1 VPESEIPSWGVVLH
15 DLPLLA
21 PVVLL
26 MVLLFQDWSPHFA
39 AFWAIIA
46 TFVVSWAHR
55 ERSTLLITLPVVALA
70 AVVLWQFG
78 EDDAIWP
85 LTIGAGAALC
95 LAGLAFSERT
105 RALVPET
112 FGILVTAGRNM
123 VVVALACA
131 GAGMFVACLTVTG
144 LVISVSN
151 IITSLSQGSML
162 IAGALLM
169 VTTLILGMGVPTT
182 AAYIIGASV
191 GARILI
197 DMGVP
202 MLAAHMFVFYFS
214 ILADATPPVS
224 VASYAA
230 ASIAKA
236 DPMKTGLV
244 AARLAL
250 AGFVVGFNYLYTPA
264 LLMQGPALDIV
275 AEVLVNAL
283 GLSLAAAAM
292 SGYFRDDLANV
303 WRVAVGV
310 AAFALVLLLEGHDTW
325 LRVAAEAAIAAALY
339 LAPRFFAP
347 SPETV
352 AARLNAIRKET

>member
-1 VPESEIPSWGVVLH
+1 
-15 DLPLLA
+15 
-21 PVVLL
+21 
-26 MVLLFQDWSPHFA
+26 
-39 AFWAIIA
+39 
-46 TFVVSWAHR
+46 
-55 ERSTLLITLPVVALA
+55 
-70 AVVLWQFG
+70 
-78 EDDAIWP
+78 
-85 LTIGAGAALC
+85 
-95 LAGLAFSERT
+95 
-105 RALVPET
+105 
-112 FGILVTAGRNM
+112 
-123 VVVALACA
+123 
-131 GAGMFVACLTVTG
+131 VTG

-151 IITSLSQGSML
+151 IITSLSQGNML

-236 DPMKTGLV
+236 DPMRTGLV

-292 SGYFRDDLANV
+292 SGFFRDDLAMV
-303 WRVAVGV
+303 WRMVVGLAAV
-310 AAFALVLLLEGHDTW
+310 ALVLLLEGYGTW
-325 LRVAAEAAIAAALY
+325 LRIGAELAIAVALY

-347 SPETV
+347 RPEVV
-352 AARLNAIRKET
+352 AARLAAIRKET